1 MPPLAE
7 PSRPAFACASTK
19 ACIGSG
25 RQIFDGPS
33 SPTSLAETILTLLW
47 VQNFINISRVVIW
60 SGHTGSYE
68 DRALLF
74 GK

>member
-25 RQIFDGPS
+25 RQIFDGLI
-33 SPTSLAETILTLLW
+33 SPTSLAETILTLIW
-47 VQNFINISRVVIW
+47 VQNFVNI
-60 SGHTGSYE
+60 
-68 DRALLF
+68 
-74 GK
+74 